1 MADIRSFE
9 QEKEK
14 REQVQ
19 EDYRKKI
26 RKHKLGGFLRILL
39 VLLVIGI
46 LIIFV
51 SRQYR
56 NHIYTSYEVVS
67 STEREKIAGTTDIR
81 LGDAILTYSRDGAHC
96 TDSKG
101 NVIWNQ
107 TYEIQD
113 ILIDTCKDVAVIAEY
128 NGRNVYV
135 VSAQKQLGNFTTNLP
150 IRSVTVSATGRVAVV
165 MTDSGGAYYN
175 VYSAEGEEQYNG
187 YATMTNSG
195 YPMAVSFSPNG
206 ELLEVSYIYLDSGV
220 QKTNIA
226 FYNLGAVGENV
237 SDYLVSA
244 YIYDDVLVPFVKF
257 MDNDTGFAVGD
268 SRLMLYKGSQK
279 PTVLAEFN
287 YTEAVRSV
295 FYNENYLGLVFY
307 SDTGSS
313 LYKMNVYSKNGEQ
326 VGTYYFNLDY
336 TDIFFWEDDFVVY
349 NTSQCE
355 IYTLKHVEKYNGTFS
370 KSVGR
375 MIPLKTP
382 YKYLLLTNDSCD
394 TIQLK

>member
-67 STEREKIAGTTDIR
+67 STEREKIEGTTDIR

-268 SRLMLYKGSQK
+268 SRGC
-279 PTVLAEFN
+279 PV
-287 YTEAVRSV
+287 
-295 FYNENYLGLVFY
+295 
-307 SDTGSS
+307 S
-313 LYKMNVYSKNGEQ
+313 LLQ
-326 VGTYYFNLDY
+326 
-336 TDIFFWEDDFVVY
+336 
-349 NTSQCE
+349 
-355 IYTLKHVEKYNGTFS
+355 
-370 KSVGR
+370 
-375 MIPLKTP
+375 
-382 YKYLLLTNDSCD
+382 
-394 TIQLK
+394 